1 MGKELLET
9 NATFR
14 KSIEICAKALKPYN
28 VDLIAAY
35 ESEEG
40 FGDARTAAVGL
51 ASIQV
56 QLSYLQQAR
65 QVAAFPADYQRPNP
79 ACSGASCVVF
89 GPLKGDKRGCSG
101 GMMENMDMQIG
112 LVDVLREE
120 YGITPGGVLGHSAGE
135 IACGYGD
142 GCFTREQ
149 TVLVAYHRG
158 RMCPEHNISGGL
170 MAAVGLGAEEAEA
183 CLAKHG
189 KDSCVVGC
197 DNSPNSV
204 TLSGT
209 LSHL

>member
-1 MGKELLET
+1 MKRE
-9 NATFR
+9 A
-14 KSIEICAKALKPYN
+14 CA
-28 VDLIAAY
+28 
-35 ESEEG
+35 
-40 FGDARTAAVGL
+40 
-51 ASIQV
+51 
-56 QLSYLQQAR
+56 
-65 QVAAFPADYQRPNP
+65 
-79 ACSGASCVVF
+79 
-89 GPLKGDKRGCSG
+89 
-101 GMMENMDMQIG
+101 QIG

-183 CLAKHG
+183 RLAKHG

-209 LSHL
+209 ARDSHCMSTHPFQMPLRQRDAPST

>member
-1 MGKELLET
+1 MLTIGH
-9 NATFR
+9 
-14 KSIEICAKALKPYN
+14 
-28 VDLIAAY
+28 
-35 ESEEG
+35 
-40 FGDARTAAVGL
+40 
-51 ASIQV
+51 
-56 QLSYLQQAR
+56 
-65 QVAAFPADYQRPNP
+65 
-79 ACSGASCVVF
+79 
-89 GPLKGDKRGCSG
+89 
-101 GMMENMDMQIG
+101 MQIG

-183 CLAKHG
+183 RLVKHG

-204 TLSGT
+204 TLSGIASNHRQAERAPARRSIIDT
-209 LSHL
+209 EQTPSTSCN